1 MTALRSTL
9 GIQIF
14 SSQGCQWHIS
24 VRNNLTINTTNH
36 TWIWSIISGKKSG
49 IFFQD
54 FFVFWVVCFSTR
66 GHVMTA
72 VRSTLGMEIS
82 TSQGCHWQTSVR
94 NHLTIITTDHT
105 WVSRRIPRRHGAK
118 IIFLLPETY
127 SYFLFWVTCSPCLFS
142 VLFTY

>member
-24 VRNNLTINTTNH
+24 VRHNLTINTTNH
-36 TWIWSIISGKKSG
+36 TWIWSIISGKESG
-49 IFFQD
+49 NFFQD

-82 TSQGCHWQTSVR
+82 TSQKSSHHYYNWP
-94 NHLTIITTDHT
+94 HL
-105 WVSRRIPRRHGAK
+105 S
-118 IIFLLPETY
+118 FETK
-127 SYFLFWVTCSPCLFS
+127 SAEAWGKNNFFIAWNVFLFFILGNLFALS
-142 VLFTY
+142 VFSSIHILSWYNSTV